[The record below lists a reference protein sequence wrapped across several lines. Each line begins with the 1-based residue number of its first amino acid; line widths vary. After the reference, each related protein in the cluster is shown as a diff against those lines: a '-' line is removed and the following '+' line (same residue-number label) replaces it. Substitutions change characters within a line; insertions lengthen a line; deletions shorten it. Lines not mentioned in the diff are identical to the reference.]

1 MTQNEIKG
9 TNLGDKTDESMEITR
24 RGSSSVMLETRRN
37 KIVLLQQNSK
47 LLY

>member
-9 TNLGDKTDESMEITR
+9 TDLGYKTWLQMEITR

-37 KIVLLQQNSK
+37 KIVLLQ
-47 LLY
+47 

>member
-24 RGSSSVMLETRRN
+24 RGSSSVILETRRN